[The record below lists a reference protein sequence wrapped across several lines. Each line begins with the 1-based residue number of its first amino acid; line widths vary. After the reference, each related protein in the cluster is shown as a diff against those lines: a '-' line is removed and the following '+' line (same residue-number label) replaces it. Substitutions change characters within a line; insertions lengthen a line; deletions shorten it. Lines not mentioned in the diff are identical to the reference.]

1 VLLRGVG
8 PTLTNFGVGG
18 ALTDP
23 ALTLYDVGGSVIGT
37 NDDWWR
43 ADNAAL
49 IASTAQQVW
58 AFALPS
64 SSHDASLLP
73 TLDAGGYTAH
83 VAAATGGP
91 GIALLEVYAAGS
103 AGTTQL
109 SSLSTR
115 AQVGTGDGKLIVGF
129 VISGP
134 VSKTVLVRAVGPT
147 LSTYGVATPLADP
160 QLDVYR
166 DSTRIAGNDD
176 WGKGSGVTAATFAA
190 CQAFPLP
197 AGSKDAAL
205 LLTLAPGLYTAQ
217 CSGVGNTTGIAL
229 VEVYDTGD

>member
-1 VLLRGVG
+1 M
-8 PTLTNFGVGG
+8 
-18 ALTDP
+18 
-23 ALTLYDVGGSVIGT
+23 
-37 NDDWWR
+37 
-43 ADNAAL
+43 
-49 IASTAQQVW
+49 
-58 AFALPS
+58 
-64 SSHDASLLP
+64 
-73 TLDAGGYTAH
+73 
-83 VAAATGGP
+83 
-91 GIALLEVYAAGS
+91 LEVYAAGS

-147 LSTYGVATPLADP
+147 LAAYGVATPLADP
-160 QLDVYR
+160 QLEVYR

-190 CQAFPLP
+190 VSAFPLP